1 MEVVETAL
9 LRIRIEYIEMPDL
22 KLTRA
27 QARRLWNLPQ
37 EVCDTALARLV
48 GSGFLGLT
56 ADGQFLRRGLG
67 RIAPSNMQVAAGA
80 DAA

>member
-1 MEVVETAL
+1 MEMVDNAL

-37 EVCDTALARLV
+37 TVCDAALAQLV
-48 GSGFLGLT
+48 GSGFLSQT
-56 ADGQFLRRGLG
+56 DEGQFLRGGLG
-67 RIAPSNMQVAAGA
+67 RERTVTRLANGA
-80 DAA
+80 